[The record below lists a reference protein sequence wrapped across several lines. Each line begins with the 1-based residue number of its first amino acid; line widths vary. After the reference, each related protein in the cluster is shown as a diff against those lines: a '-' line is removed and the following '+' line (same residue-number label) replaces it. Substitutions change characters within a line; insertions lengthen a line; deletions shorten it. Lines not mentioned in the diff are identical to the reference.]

1 MNARYKEPLYRFYGD
16 KLALIIAST
25 TKSVQKR
32 RTNRCPCCVS
42 SLCLMQQLT
51 VTGNVKIRI
60 VHQVLQKLSAFFGA
74 NTHTHTGIRKQ
85 IYTAS
90 SKSLDDESETLAQ
103 TGRKE
108 RGFTLHSTQI
118 GRLRDF
124 DLW

>member
-1 MNARYKEPLYRFYGD
+1 
-16 KLALIIAST
+16 
-25 TKSVQKR
+25 
-32 RTNRCPCCVS
+32 
-42 SLCLMQQLT
+42 MQQLT

-74 NTHTHTGIRKQ
+74 NTHTGLRKQ

-90 SKSLDDESETLAQ
+90 SKSLDDESEALAQ